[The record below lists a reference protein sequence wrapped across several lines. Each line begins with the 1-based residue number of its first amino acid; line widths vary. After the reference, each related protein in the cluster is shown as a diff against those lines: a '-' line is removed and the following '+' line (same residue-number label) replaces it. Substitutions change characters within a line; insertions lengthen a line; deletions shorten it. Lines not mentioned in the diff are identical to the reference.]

1 MSQSNITVSIAVT
14 GPSEEDVLALSR
26 LGMDVYPDTIT
37 PVPGFPTPMPYVKH
51 VASSTAGLAGI
62 GWR

>member
-1 MSQSNITVSIAVT
+1 MSQSNITVTILAT

-37 PVPGFPTPMPYVKH
+37 PVPGFPLPAPYVKH
-51 VASSTAGLAGI
+51 VASSTAGLAAI
-62 GWR
+62 AWR